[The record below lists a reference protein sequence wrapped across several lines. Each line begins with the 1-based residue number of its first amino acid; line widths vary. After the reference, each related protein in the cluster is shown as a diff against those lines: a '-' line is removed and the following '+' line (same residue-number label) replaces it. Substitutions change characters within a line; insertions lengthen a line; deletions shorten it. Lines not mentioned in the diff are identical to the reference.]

1 MHLKRVLVVEMNQS
15 SVISRKYYV
24 HHSGLNYTLSTETFI
39 ENISKS
45 ASYTHEYYSI
55 KKSLPWAYLS
65 TKKILR
71 EKTTIIITPVTV
83 SMFSILTSII
93 NNVTTN

>member
-1 MHLKRVLVVEMNQS
+1 MNQS
-15 SVISRKYYV
+15 SVISRKYCV

-55 KKSLPWAYLS
+55 KKFALS
-65 TKKILR
+65 IPKYKKNFKR
-71 EKTTIIITPVTV
+71 KNNYYYY
-83 SMFSILTSII
+83 TSNSFHVFYFDI
-93 NNVTTN
+93 NN

>member
-55 KKSLPWAYLS
+55 KKKFALS
-65 TKKILR
+65 IPKYKKKFKR
-71 EKTTIIITPVTV
+71 KNNYYYY
-83 SMFSILTSII
+83 TSNSFHVFYFDI
-93 NNVTTN
+93 NN